1 MRTAIAISLASC
13 LVALWPVLAEAQSAQ
28 VTLSAS
34 AERVQVGEP
43 FAIEIRASVEGG
55 EADDI
60 ELPSFGNLEVL
71 GKRVSRPFSFSFGF
85 GSGGQHAVMKSETV
99 YSFTV
104 RAVAPGS
111 VRIEPAVLRMGRRK
125 FSSRPLVIEA
135 SGSALPPTQ
144 QAPAEPDA
152 PPDAPPDG
160 TLDGARFDPDM
171 FLRTVVDKKDAHVG
185 EQVTVTIYLYTR
197 SNLHQMPNLSREA
210 TTEGFWVQDLLGI
223 QQRAF
228 APVRAEVN
236 NRQYLVY
243 TLRKFAAFPLRA
255 GTLTVGA
262 PSVEVTGGGS
272 LFDLLTGPSP
282 TVRRNGVAVNVEAK
296 PVPANQGSTRPV
308 HVGSL
313 TMEAKLE
320 PATAKVGDAL
330 TLTVLAR
337 GTGNLK
343 ALELAPT
350 LSGVDA
356 ELLAPEIQDE
366 LSIDLDRVGGTRTFR
381 WLVLPRAP
389 GRLEVAPLAVDLLDP
404 ASGSFGAAQTAP
416 LSIAVTGAA
425 LPAQAQAA
433 DAQPDAEQA
442 PHFGPARTHS
452 ELTRRTVRLSE
463 RGWFLPAALAAPL
476 LLVLWLAARF
486 AMRVLSARRA
496 GEGGSRKF
504 REAQHKLD
512 EARVAAER
520 GDASASLGALSAGLK
535 RALEARLGE
544 PVGGFTRGALRGH
557 LTGRGMAQ
565 PLADRL
571 VSQLEACELARFD
584 PAGKSKGELG
594 TEIEKARGV
603 LRELERFVPR
613 EASP

>member
-1 MRTAIAISLASC
+1 MRLALSLVAC
-13 LVALWPVLAEAQSAQ
+13 LVALWPVRAGAQSAQ

-34 AERVQVGEP
+34 AERVQVGQP

-60 ELPSFGNLEVL
+60 ELPSFGSLEVL

-85 GSGGQHAVMKSETV
+85 GSGGQHAVVKSETV

-104 RAVAPGS
+104 RAVTPGS
-111 VRIEPAVLRMGRRK
+111 YRLEPAVLRMGRRK
-125 FSSRPLVIEA
+125 FASRPLVIEA
-135 SGSALPPTQ
+135 SGSALPPSQ
-144 QAPAEPDA
+144 QLPDEPDV

-160 TLDGARFDPDM
+160 TLDGARYDPDM
-171 FLRTVVDKKDAHVG
+171 FLRTVVDKKEAYVG
-185 EQVTVTIYLYTR
+185 EQVTVTVYLYTR
-197 SNLHQMPNLSREA
+197 GNLHQMPNLSREA
-210 TTEGFWVQDLLGI
+210 TTEGFWVQDLLGL

-228 APVRAEVN
+228 APVRAVVN
-236 NRQYLVY
+236 NRPFLVY
-243 TLRKFAAFPLRA
+243 TLRKYAAFPLRA
-255 GTLTVGA
+255 GTLTIGA
-262 PSVEVTGGGS
+262 PAVEVGSGGS
-272 LFDLLTGPSP
+272 LFDLLTGPGEP
-282 TVRRNGVAVNVEAK
+282 VRRNGVAVDVEAK
-296 PVPANQGSTRPV
+296 AVPANQGSARPV

-313 TMEAKLE
+313 TLEAKLE

-343 ALELAPT
+343 ALELKPV

-366 LSIDLDRVGGTRTFR
+366 LSIELERVGGTRTFR

-389 GRLEVAPLAVDLLDP
+389 GRLEIAPLAVDLLDP
-404 ASGSFGAAQTAP
+404 ATGSFGAAQTAP
-416 LSIAVTGAA
+416 LSLAVSGAA
-425 LPAQAQAA
+425 APAQAQAA
-433 DAQPDAEQA
+433 GAAADADQA
-442 PHFGPARTHS
+442 PAFGPARTQS
-452 ELTRRTVRLSE
+452 ELARKTERISE
-463 RGWFLPAALAAPL
+463 RGWFLPAVLAAPL
-476 LLVLWLAARF
+476 LLVLWLAARL
-486 AMRVLSARRA
+486 AQRVVSARRA

-557 LTGRGMAQ
+557 LTGRGMAP

-584 PAGKSKGELG
+584 PAGKSKSELG

-613 EASP
+613 EAVP